1 MADTKITFG
10 FEGEDAGLSSELD
23 KVKRELDELNR
34 KGRALEETDRKRVV
48 TLKEQQRVLQAQA
61 EAIKKVNTQTQQVG
75 ISLAR
80 IIQDAPFG
88 IVGVGNNITFLSE
101 QLATIQRNAKLAG
114 QELSALSLIGQ
125 GFSQLL
131 SSPVGLISLTVS
143 AATVFSKLFEPAVNR
158 LKTAFLEFT
167 DAIGVTD
174 TRFEKFLD
182 AYEKRLG
189 KLIALPDEKNKLK
202 PFSPKTVAEIDVAI
216 KSTEEML
223 KASRFIIEGIENK
236 RVVEAGRV
244 VRELTKDEQSLLK
257 QQEQRVQILQK
268 EIDALKEK
276 RAELEAIERTT
287 IESQKV
293 AKVEVGSMKQPRA
306 VKGKLTQFE
315 PINLT
320 APLKRVR
327 YKSLNEMSLN
337 ELENLQ
343 NTYEKKLRSG
353 EGDASDVRFYR
364 AITSTIQDKMIE
376 LGLREPKATT
386 KADTIYGDMIR
397 MQNRYRVEFEKTL
410 RSPQLLATKVKTVDA
425 SDAIK
430 QGAVAQAT
438 SLFARARF
446 LATNG
451 DYDGADEL
459 IKQAESLLARV
470 GLTTESISQN
480 AVMREF
486 RTLEFAQGIGGVIGQ
501 GIGEMIAMQLSQ
513 QSELVRREREL
524 ALERIAVQR
533 RANQQLEEETRRSF
547 AQRERDIET
556 ALRKQQIT
564 DLEALARKKEIEQ
577 ERLQFEE
584 EQALKRR
591 ELSLREEELRR
602 SDSNSILRATIANS
616 TNNAVMFAFQALLS
630 DNLKF
635 LGIPG
640 IIAAAIALPAAL
652 AALTAVIQNN
662 VRSYAVGGVVKSPQL
677 AIVGDATQ
685 SGNATNEEVI
695 FNERLLVKQAQRFA
709 AMVNQQPIVIELNGR
724 KVNSELARSER
735 LKNVVKIR

>member
-48 TLKEQQRVLQAQA
+48 ALKEQQRVLQAQA
-61 EAIKKVNTQTQQVG
+61 EAIKKVNSQTQQVG

-158 LKTAFLEFT
+158 LKNAFLEFT

-189 KLIALPDEKNKLK
+189 KLIALPDEKEKNKLK
-202 PFSPKTVAEIDVAI
+202 PFSPKTVAEIDAAI

-223 KASRFIIEGIENK
+223 KASRFIIESVENK
-236 RVVEAGRV
+236 RVVEVGRV

-306 VKGKLTQFE
+306 KKGKLTQFE
-315 PINLT
+315 PIELT

-364 AITSTIQDKMIE
+364 AITSAIQDKMVE

-386 KADTIYGDMIR
+386 KADREISNYLKATLE
-397 MQNRYRVEFEKTL
+397 MQ
-410 RSPQLLATKVKTVDA
+410 
-425 SDAIK
+425 
-430 QGAVAQAT
+430 T
-438 SLFARARF
+438 SLR
-446 LATNG
+446 
-451 DYDGADEL
+451 Y
-459 IKQAESLLARV
+459 
-470 GLTTESISQN
+470 
-480 AVMREF
+480 
-486 RTLEFAQGIGGVIGQ
+486 
-501 GIGEMIAMQLSQ
+501 
-513 QSELVRREREL
+513 
-524 ALERIAVQR
+524 
-533 RANQQLEEETRRSF
+533 
-547 AQRERDIET
+547 
-556 ALRKQQIT
+556 
-564 DLEALARKKEIEQ
+564 
-577 ERLQFEE
+577 
-584 EQALKRR
+584 
-591 ELSLREEELRR
+591 
-602 SDSNSILRATIANS
+602 
-616 TNNAVMFAFQALLS
+616 
-630 DNLKF
+630 
-635 LGIPG
+635 
-640 IIAAAIALPAAL
+640 
-652 AALTAVIQNN
+652 
-662 VRSYAVGGVVKSPQL
+662 
-677 AIVGDATQ
+677 
-685 SGNATNEEVI
+685 
-695 FNERLLVKQAQRFA
+695 
-709 AMVNQQPIVIELNGR
+709 
-724 KVNSELARSER
+724 
-735 LKNVVKIR
+735 